1 MSTNRNVQA
10 KNRAPASIQI
20 TAEQILREA
29 KDRQLDVEVKAPRQ
43 QITDEE
49 ELRVFR
55 MRKRKEF
62 EDAIRKQR
70 EHIGNWMK
78 YSTWEESQ
86 MEFERA
92 RSVYERALEVDYRN
106 QTIWLRYA
114 EFEMRSKFPNH
125 ARNVWD
131 RAVALLPRVDQF
143 WYKYS
148 YMEEM
153 LGNPAKARAIFERWM
168 EWEPEDNAWSAY
180 VKFEMR
186 QEEPAKARSVFQR
199 YVEAHPHSRAFLKW
213 ARWEDKQSQYALARG
228 VYERALA
235 ELPDSEKTE
244 KLFSA
249 FAHFEERC
257 KEFDRARVIYKYALD
272 QMPREQVPEL
282 YRDFIGF
289 EKRHGSVQGIEEV
302 IMNNRRLQYEER
314 ASASPLDYDNWFD
327 YLRLEESTGDL
338 DRTREV
344 YERAIANVPPVVEKR
359 YWRRYIYLWINYA
372 LFEELQAED
381 AQRTREVYR
390 ACLDVIPHKSFTFAK
405 IWLMLAKF
413 EVRHKDLQAAR
424 KVLGQAIGMC
434 PKEKLFKG
442 YVQLERDLGEIDR
455 CRKVYSKCLE
465 AFPSDCGVWAQF
477 AALEGSVGE
486 TERSRAVFELAI
498 RQPVL
503 DMPETLWKAY
513 IDFEAE
519 NGETELARQ
528 LFERLLERT
537 QHVKVWISYAQFEA
551 KTEIE
556 TARGVFR
563 RGYDHLRRQGLKEE
577 RVKLLEAWRAAE
589 KAEGKGKTQGLQ
601 EVESKMPRK
610 FKKRRMMTGTNGEG
624 MGWEEYYDYQF
635 PDDETKPAN
644 LKILE
649 MAQKWKKKGAGEDG
663 LAGFKLGG
671 AGGGSG
677 GAGLGEENGGG
688 GGGTKR
694 KQEELGGAGRGADAE
709 EIQLEEEEE
718 EEEEGERQAG
728 EEPQKNKRKRSSR
741 DGEETGKEEEEEEEE
756 ERAP

>member
-1 MSTNRNVQA
+1 
-10 KNRAPASIQI
+10 
-20 TAEQILREA
+20 
-29 KDRQLDVEVKAPRQ
+29 
-43 QITDEE
+43 
-49 ELRVFR
+49 
-55 MRKRKEF
+55 
-62 EDAIRKQR
+62 
-70 EHIGNWMK
+70 
-78 YSTWEESQ
+78 
-86 MEFERA
+86 
-92 RSVYERALEVDYRN
+92 
-106 QTIWLRYA
+106 
-114 EFEMRSKFPNH
+114 
-125 ARNVWD
+125 
-131 RAVALLPRVDQF
+131 
-143 WYKYS
+143 
-148 YMEEM
+148 
-153 LGNPAKARAIFERWM
+153 
-168 EWEPEDNAWSAY
+168 
-180 VKFEMR
+180 
-186 QEEPAKARSVFQR
+186 
-199 YVEAHPHSRAFLKW
+199 
-213 ARWEDKQSQYALARG
+213 
-228 VYERALA
+228 
-235 ELPDSEKTE
+235 
-244 KLFSA
+244 
-249 FAHFEERC
+249 
-257 KEFDRARVIYKYALD
+257 
-272 QMPREQVPEL
+272 MPREQVPEL

-327 YLRLEESTGDL
+327 YLRLEEKGGRGGMNSTAVNGL
-338 DRTREV
+338 V
-344 YERAIANVPPVVEKR
+344 YERAIANVPPVLEKR
-359 YWRRYIYLWINYA
+359 FWRRYIYLWINYA

-390 ACLDVIPHKSFTFAK
+390 ACLDVVPHKSFTFAK

-455 CRKVYSKCLE
+455 CRKVYRRCLE

-519 NGETELARQ
+519 NSETERARQ

-537 QHVKVWISYAQFEA
+537 QHVKVWISYAQYEA
-551 KTEIE
+551 KTELD
-556 TARGVFR
+556 TARAVFR

-589 KAEGKGKTQGLQ
+589 KAEGKGKTRGLK
-601 EVESKMPRK
+601 EVEGKMPRK

-649 MAQKWKKKGAGEDG
+649 MAQKWKQKKGAGEDG

-671 AGGGSG
+671 GGGAGGGEEG
-677 GAGLGEENGGG
+677 GMV
-688 GGGTKR
+688 GTKR
-694 KQEELGGAGRGADAE
+694 KLGRGEADDE

-718 EEEEGERQAG
+718 
-728 EEPQKNKRKRSSR
+728 
-741 DGEETGKEEEEEEEE
+741 
-756 ERAP
+756 

>member
-1 MSTNRNVQA
+1 
-10 KNRAPASIQI
+10 
-20 TAEQILREA
+20 
-29 KDRQLDVEVKAPRQ
+29 
-43 QITDEE
+43 
-49 ELRVFR
+49 

-78 YSTWEESQ
+78 YAAWEESQ
-86 MEFERA
+86 REYERS
-92 RSVYERALEVDYRN
+92 RSVYERTLEVDYRN
-106 QTIWLRYA
+106 QTVWLRYA

-186 QEEPAKARSVFQR
+186 QEEPAKARLVFHR

-235 ELPDSEKTE
+235 ELPDEEKTE

-249 FAHFEERC
+249 FARFEERC
-257 KEFDRARVIYKYALD
+257 KEFERARVIYKFALD

-289 EKRHGSVQGIEEV
+289 EKRHGSVKGIEEV
-302 IMNNRRLQYEER
+302 IINNRRLQYEER

-327 YLRLEESTGDL
+327 YLRLEESTGDI
-338 DRTREV
+338 DRAREV
-344 YERAIANVPPVVEKR
+344 YERAIANLPPLAEKR

-381 AQRTREVYR
+381 VQRTRQVYR

-405 IWLMLAKF
+405 MWLLLAKF
-413 EVRHKDLQAAR
+413 EVRHKDLDAAR
-424 KVLGQAIGMC
+424 KILGQALGMC

-442 YVQLERDLGEIDR
+442 YIQLERDLGDIDR
-455 CRKVYSKCLE
+455 CRKIYSKFLE
-465 AFPSDCGVWAQF
+465 AFPSDCSAWTKF
-477 AALEGSVGE
+477 AGLEASVGE
-486 TERSRAVFELAI
+486 TERARAVFELAI

-503 DMPETLWKAY
+503 DMPETLWKEY
-513 IDFEAE
+513 IDFEADS
-519 NGETELARQ
+519 GETEKARD
-528 LFERLLERT
+528 LFKRLLERT
-537 QHVKVWISYAQFEA
+537 QHVKVWITYAQYEA
-551 KTEIE
+551 T
-556 TARGVFR
+556 TAGDLGAARDVFR
-563 RGYDHLRRQGLKEE
+563 RGYEHLRKQGLKEE
-577 RVKLLEAWRAAE
+577 RVKLLEAWRAEE
-589 KAEGKGKTQGLQ
+589 KAEGKGKTTGLQ

-610 FKKRRMMTGTNGEG
+610 FKKKRMMTGTNGEG

-635 PDDETKPAN
+635 PDDESKPAN

-649 MAQKWKKKGAGEDG
+649 MAQKWKQSGAGEV
-663 LAGFKLGG
+663 GFASLKL
-671 AGGGSG
+671 
-677 GAGLGEENGGG
+677 G

-694 KQEELGGAGRGADAE
+694 KQGDLEGSPEAVAAAGGEGDDEEIDLDDEEMGGEKEEGPALRKRRLDGPGTGDDDVEEAE
-709 EIQLEEEEE
+709 E
-718 EEEEGERQAG
+718 GG
-728 EEPQKNKRKRSSR
+728 GG
-741 DGEETGKEEEEEEEE
+741 DGEEEKEGGGDQMEED
-756 ERAP
+756 ERKEGE